1 MLAKLT
7 ARDYMTKNPFVLK
20 PDTDVFEAIRQF
32 IERKITGVPVVDESG
47 QLVGLF
53 SELDCMKA
61 VATASYFEEMPGK
74 IGDLMTTEFQRVPP
88 TISIVELA
96 ELFSQA
102 ALRQFPVVEEGKL
115 VGIISRVDVLR
126 ALVKNW

>member
-7 ARDYMTKNPFVLK
+7 ARDYRTKNPFVLK

-102 ALRQFPVVEEGKL
+102 TLRQFPVVEEGKL
-115 VGIISRVDVLR
+115 VGIISRVDVLK

>member
-115 VGIISRVDVLR
+115 VGIISRVDVLK

>member
-102 ALRQFPVVEEGKL
+102 ALRQFPVVEGEKL
-115 VGIISRVDVLR
+115 VGIISRVDVLK

>member
-7 ARDYMTKNPFVLK
+7 ARDYMTHNPFVLK
-20 PDTDVFEAIRQF
+20 PDTDVFDAIRQF
-32 IERKITGVPVVDESG
+32 IDRKITGVPVIDEAG

-53 SELDCMKA
+53 SEIDCMKA
-61 VATASYFEEMPGK
+61 VAAASYFEEMPGK
-74 IGDLMTTEFQRVPP
+74 IGDLMTTEFQSVAP

-96 ELFSQA
+96 ELFTRA
-102 ALRQFPVVEEGKL
+102 TLRQFPVVENGRL
-115 VGIISRVDVLR
+115 VGVISRVDVLR

>member
-102 ALRQFPVVEEGKL
+102 TLRQFPVVDEGKL
-115 VGIISRVDVLR
+115 VGVISRVDVLR

>member
-102 ALRQFPVVEEGKL
+102 TLRQCPVVDEGKL
-115 VGIISRVDVLR
+115 VGVISRVDVLR

>member
-88 TISIVELA
+88 YD
-96 ELFSQA
+96 QHC
-102 ALRQFPVVEEGKL
+102 
-115 VGIISRVDVLR
+115 
-126 ALVKNW
+126 

>member
-20 PDTDVFEAIRQF
+20 PDTDVFDAIRQF

-102 ALRQFPVVEEGKL
+102 ALRQFPVVEGEKL
-115 VGIISRVDVLR
+115 VGIISRVDVLK

>member
-74 IGDLMTTEFQRVPP
+74 IGDLMTTEFQHVPP

-102 ALRQFPVVEEGKL
+102 ALRQFPVVEGEKL
-115 VGIISRVDVLR
+115 VGIISRVDVLK

>member
-88 TISIVELA
+88 SISMVELA

-115 VGIISRVDVLR
+115 VGIISRVDVLK

>member
-74 IGDLMTTEFQRVPP
+74 IGDLMTTEFQRVSP

-102 ALRQFPVVEEGKL
+102 ALRQFPVVEGEKL
-115 VGIISRVDVLR
+115 VGIISRVDVLK